1 MSHQT
6 AMNLETLKTPGLI
19 LDINRVKRNAKRIGE
34 RLKDWGI
41 NLRPHVK
48 THKCIEVA
56 KIQTEGHS
64 GAVTVSTLAEAKAFA
79 ANGFTRITYAIPIEP
94 GKFSEAIALSKN
106 CDELALITD
115 DLEVPQSL
123 NAQAKNENVTL
134 NLFLKVDCGYHRCGV
149 EPTRSEALEI
159 PRRIAAA
166 SNLRFAGI
174 LTHAGHSYHCRN
186 HEELLNLARTER
198 DVMTEFANRLRH
210 EIGEVPIVSIGST
223 PTITT
228 VDHLEGIDEAR
239 PGNYI
244 FFDAFQARLGSC
256 SLEDCALTVLA
267 SVVHRDVTR
276 RKVIVDAGAIALSK
290 DRGPV
295 EFDSGCGYGRVLDLE
310 GNDLGMVVNEM
321 SQEHGVLLGSNDGII
336 DRLKVGTRVR
346 IVANHSCLT
355 AAQHTHYNVIEGDR
369 MVDQWKIHTGW

>member
-1 MSHQT
+1 
-6 AMNLETLKTPGLI
+6 MNLETLKTPGLI
-19 LDINRVKRNAKRIGE
+19 LDIDRVKRNAKRIGE